1 MKGRIS
7 MDKKKFVFW
16 GIVLLIG
23 LMLTGCAG
31 DYGAHG
37 YSDYPY
43 YNQDYGYSGSPYYHE
58 NHGGW

>member
-1 MKGRIS
+1 
-7 MDKKKFVFW
+7 MDKKKFIFW
-16 GIVLLIG
+16 GVFLLIG

-43 YNQDYGYSGSPYYHE
+43 YNQGYGYSGSPYYHE